1 MLAVN
6 TPIQSPQQSF
16 QGRLL
21 VDGVK
26 LPKRKL
32 AQVAQI
38 FEEKTKGLPDATLIG
53 KRRNSIDGTFYHT
66 TNFIQQGN
74 DFAAILTGEFK
85 ELFKKLSP
93 KQIATGLANM
103 SKAVAKEEQAI
114 ALEKEIQSLKIKRKN
129 LIAQAEAMRNNGK
142 NVKFAQFNEATS
154 KRMNLRITKLEME
167 LDKINKEAQKEIK
180 CKGNWLF

>member
-6 TPIQSPQQSF
+6 TPLQSSQQSF

-103 SKAVAKEEQAI
+103 SKAVAKEEQAS
-114 ALEKEIQSLKIKRKN
+114 ALQKEIKSLKLKREN

-142 NVKFAQFNEATS
+142 NAKYVPVHEAIAERMAKRIETLQGKLDNVESKLKQPVKCIGDWI
-154 KRMNLRITKLEME
+154 M
-167 LDKINKEAQKEIK
+167 
-180 CKGNWLF
+180 